1 MATKLV
7 TLNANDLLG
16 ELQTAISQ
24 TEALG
29 FELITLARGVVG
41 GQQSNTAT
49 FRRLTPGT
57 QPRPLTLVEV
67 AGTRPLPQQD
77 IDVNTG
83 EAGGKTL
90 ISYSAVLVQGNETN
104 VAAYRG

>member
-7 TLNANDLLG
+7 TLNANDSLRD
-16 ELQTAISQ
+16 LQTAIIQ

-29 FELITLARGVVG
+29 FELITLSRGVVG
-41 GQQSNTAT
+41 GLQSNTAT

-57 QPRPLTLVEV
+57 QPGPLTLLEV

-77 IDVNTG
+77 VDVNTG
-83 EAGGKTL
+83 EAGGKML
-90 ISYSAVLVQGNETN
+90 ISYSAVLVRGNETN